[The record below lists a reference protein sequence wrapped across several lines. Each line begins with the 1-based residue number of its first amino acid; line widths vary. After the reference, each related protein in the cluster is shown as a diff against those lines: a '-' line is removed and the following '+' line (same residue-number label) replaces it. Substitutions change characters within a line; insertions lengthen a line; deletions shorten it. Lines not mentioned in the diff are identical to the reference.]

1 MAPINLPDG
10 SQVSEIVLPDGST
23 ASEVLAP
30 DGSTVFGG
38 IADGAADSF
47 ESYSVGK
54 TGSFG
59 KYSQTESGATPYIT
73 DTKAIDGSQSLT
85 FDTAVSSGGPDFFDW
100 SFSSSKQP
108 TDGKI
113 YLRDNSSGGA
123 GFSLVGPNGPI
134 FNLIIDSYQVR
145 VVHADGKSIN
155 QNVQDEWVK
164 FSLSN
169 IDWSAETFDI
179 TVTNAT
185 TSTQLGS
192 FTALSFTNSAS
203 SFDTWRFGCHQV
215 DFSGGSVG
223 GNGADRDTFWFDDID
238 FRE

>member
-1 MAPINLPDG
+1 MTPPINIDG
-10 SQVSEIVLPDGST
+10 SRVSDITIDGTSVSEVTVDGNVVFSA
-23 ASEVLAP
+23 ASPA
-30 DGSTVFGG
+30 
-38 IADGAADSF
+38 GAADSF
-47 ESYSVGK
+47 DSYSVGK

-59 KYSQTESGATPYIT
+59 KYSQTESGATPYIS

-100 SFSSSKQP
+100 SFFSSKQP
-108 TDGKI
+108 TDGRI
-113 YLRDNSSGGA
+113 YLRDNSGGGA
-123 GFSLVGPNGPI
+123 GFSLVGANGPI
-134 FNLIIDSYQVR
+134 FNLMLDSFQVR
-145 VVHADGKSIN
+145 VVHADGTEVN

-192 FTALSFTNSAS
+192 FTGLSFTNSAL

-215 DFSGGSVG
+215 SFSGGSVG
-223 GNGADRDTFWFDDID
+223 GNEADQDTFWFDDID